1 MSISKKFCWDI
12 LYVELT
18 IAYLFV
24 QSFLEK
30 TDVHGKII
38 IVWFGNQKLGAGFS
52 DDFGKLWG
60 QVVGV
65 WAGQRCISFCQIWI
79 MHWCKW
85 LDRRLKDVF

>member
-30 TDVHGKII
+30 TDIHGKIV

-52 DDFGKLWG
+52 DDFGKL
-60 QVVGV
+60 
-65 WAGQRCISFCQIWI
+65 
-79 MHWCKW
+79 
-85 LDRRLKDVF
+85 